1 MGKLQPVN
9 LPDGTQIL
17 IEATDNSIS
26 TSPITGQT
34 QSGESTRGFI
44 SDATQ
49 QVTQNVQALETTIR
63 AYTGYTL
70 KAFRDLAIA
79 EVSEVTLK
87 FGINVDVQTGLPYI
101 ANGKAGC
108 NTEIT
113 VKCIFPPNIP
123 KTKGE

>member
-17 IEATDNSIS
+17 IEATDN
-26 TSPITGQT
+26 PILSNSLTIEQPL
-34 QSGESTRGFI
+34 SGEPKRGFI
-44 SDATQ
+44 NDASK
-49 QVTQNVQALETTIR
+49 QVAQNVQALETTVR
-63 AYTGYTL
+63 AYTSYTL

-113 VKCIFPPNIP
+113 VKCIFPPNNP
-123 KTKGE
+123 NT

>member
-17 IEATDNSIS
+17 IEATDN
-26 TSPITGQT
+26 PIAGQT
-34 QSGESTRGFI
+34 SSGEPTRGFI
-44 SDATQ
+44 SDATK
-49 QVTQNVQALETTIR
+49 QVAQNAQALETTIR

-70 KAFRDLAIA
+70 KAFRDSAIA

-113 VKCIFPPNIP
+113 VKCIFPPNTL
-123 KTKGE
+123 KT

>member
-34 QSGESTRGFI
+34 PSDEPKRGFI
-44 SDATQ
+44 NDATQ
-49 QVTQNVQALETTIR
+49 QVTQNAQALETTIR

-113 VKCIFPPNIP
+113 VKCIFPPNTP
-123 KTKGE
+123 KI

>member
-17 IEATDNSIS
+17 IEATDNPIS
-26 TSPITGQT
+26 TNPITGQT
-34 QSGESTRGFI
+34 SSGEPTRGFI

-113 VKCIFPPNIP
+113 VKCIFPPNTP
-123 KTKGE
+123 KT